1 MGVALQTT
9 GKDRRK
15 ELILSTIQTIASDG
29 ISNVTLAKVASNSEL
44 SPAIINFY
52 FKTKKQLLLDTLV
65 FLEQEWTSILQS
77 RLEHAV
83 SAEQRILGYI
93 HSCFDQRI
101 FVADKIAAWY
111 AYWSANHAVKD
122 YRDILTRS
130 DQFDI
135 QLIKEC
141 VADLLDQ
148 SNSSKLDAEVLAR
161 GLQGLTDS
169 LWRQALISSD
179 SISRKDAV
187 EMCERYL
194 SQFMTFDH
202 APFESDFKNNEVSD
216 LLPFWTYQDD

>member
-1 MGVALQTT
+1 MAIALQTT

-15 ELILSTIQTIASDG
+15 ELILSTIHTIASDG

-83 SAEQRILGYI
+83 SAEQRMLGYI

-111 AYWSANHAVKD
+111 AYWSSNHAVKD
-122 YRDILTRS
+122 YREILTKS

-135 QLIKEC
+135 QLIKGASQIC
-141 VADLLDQ
+141 
-148 SNSSKLDAEVLAR
+148 
-161 GLQGLTDS
+161 
-169 LWRQALISSD
+169 WISQPPPNWM
-179 SISRKDAV
+179 R
-187 EMCERYL
+187 R
-194 SQFMTFDH
+194 F
-202 APFESDFKNNEVSD
+202 
-216 LLPFWTYQDD
+216 